1 MIVKLLL
8 DRKREGGEL
17 APEEIRALID
27 AYTRGDVPD
36 YQMAAFAMA
45 VCCRGMTPAETHALT
60 DAMQHSGECLT
71 WQGPSADKHST
82 GGIGDKLSLII
93 QPLAASCGISVP
105 SLAGRGLGLTGG
117 TVDKLESI
125 PGYNACLSL
134 DDFRRVVSECGVSIA
149 AQTAEIAPADKKLYA
164 LRDVTGTV
172 PSIPL
177 IVGSILSKKLAE
189 GAGTLVFDVKCG
201 AGAFMKTRA
210 EACALARALV
220 DGARAAGRR
229 AAALVTAM
237 DEPLGWTVGNALE
250 VEEAMGVLRGGNGQD
265 ARCRICGQD
274 ARHPDHVVDEQ
285 DARHPDHVV
294 DEQNARHPDHVVDG
308 QNSRHPE
315 DVVEISVELA
325 ARMVALE
332 KGMSLEEARADCREN
347 LANGAA
353 WARFAEM
360 VKLHGGD
367 LEAFAS
373 RPRGEA
379 HVVAASCAG
388 YVARVDAEGIAK
400 AAFELGA
407 GRAKSDD
414 AIDFAAGVTLAV
426 AHGDRVEVGQ
436 PLAWLYAPTR
446 PERLADAARLVQESV
461 AVTSERPAAKQLI
474 LEVVE

>member
-1 MIVKLLL
+1 MVVKLLL

-93 QPLAASCGISVP
+93 QPLAASCGLSVP

-125 PGYNACLSL
+125 PGYNAGLPL
-134 DDFRRVVSECGVSIA
+134 DEFRRVVATCGVSIA

-201 AGAFMKTRA
+201 SGAFMKTRA

-220 DGARAAGRR
+220 DGAKAAGRK

-250 VEEAMGVLRGGNGQD
+250 VEEAMGVLRGGALGERVLPWPRQ
-265 ARCRICGQD
+265 AR
-274 ARHPDHVVDEQ
+274 PL
-285 DARHPDHVV
+285 PY
-294 DEQNARHPDHVVDG
+294 
-308 QNSRHPE
+308 
-315 DVVEISVELA
+315 DVVELSVELA
-325 ARMVALE
+325 AWMVALE
-332 KGMSLEEARADCREN
+332 KGGTLDEARAMCRAN

-353 WARFAEM
+353 WVRFAEM

-373 RPRGEA
+373 RPRGETR
-379 HVVAASCAG
+379 VVASPRAGFVSC
-388 YVARVDAEGIAK
+388 VDAEGIAK
-400 AAFELGA
+400 AAFALGA
-407 GRAKSDD
+407 GRTKADD
-414 AIDFAAGVTLAV
+414 TIDFAAGVTLAV
-426 AHGDRVEVGQ
+426 ARGDRVEAGQ
-436 PLAWLYAPTR
+436 PLAELAACVR
-446 PERLADAARLVQESV
+446 PEKLPEAERLVLDAVTLADEPPAP
-461 AVTSERPAAKQLI
+461 RPLI
-474 LEVVE
+474 LETVS

>member
-17 APEEIRALID
+17 APEEIRALVE
-27 AYTRGDVPD
+27 AYTHGDVPD

-45 VCCRGMTPAETHALT
+45 VCCRGMTAAETHALT

-71 WQGPSADKHST
+71 WPGPSADKHST
-82 GGIGDKLSLII
+82 GGIGDKLSLVI
-93 QPLAASCGISVP
+93 QPLAASCGLSVP

-125 PGYNACLSL
+125 PGYNACLPL
-134 DDFRRVVSECGVSIA
+134 GDFRRVVASCGVSIA

-201 AGAFMKTRA
+201 SGAFMKTRA
-210 EACALARALV
+210 DACALARALV
-220 DGARAAGRR
+220 DGAKAAGRK

-237 DEPLGWTVGNALE
+237 DEPLGRTVGNALE
-250 VEEAMGVLRGGNGQD
+250 VEEAIAVLKG
-265 ARCRICGQD
+265 A
-274 ARHPDHVVDEQ
+274 VV
-285 DARHPDHVV
+285 P
-294 DEQNARHPDHVVDG
+294 
-308 QNSRHPE
+308 S
-315 DVVEISVELA
+315 DVIDLSVELA
-325 ARMVALE
+325 ARMVSVE
-332 KGMSLEEARADCREN
+332 KGVALDEARAACRAN

-353 WARFAEM
+353 YARFAEM

-367 LEAFAS
+367 LAAFAA
-373 RPRGEA
+373 RPRGETR
-379 HVVAASCAG
+379 VVASPRAG
-388 YVARVDAEGIAK
+388 FVARVDAEGIAQ

-407 GRAKSDD
+407 GRAKADD

-426 AHGDRVEVGQ
+426 SRGDRVEAGQ
-436 PLAWLYAPTR
+436 PLAELAVCAR
-446 PERLADAARLVQESV
+446 PAKLPAAEQLVRA
-461 AVTSERPAAKQLI
+461 AVTFADEPPASRPLI
-474 LEVVE
+474 LESLS

>member
-45 VCCRGMTPAETHALT
+45 VCCRGMTAAETHALT

-71 WQGPSADKHST
+71 WPGLSADKHST
-82 GGIGDKLSLII
+82 GGIGDKLSLVI
-93 QPLAASCGISVP
+93 QPLAASCGLSVP

-125 PGYNACLSL
+125 PGYNACLPL
-134 DDFRRVVSECGVSIA
+134 DDFRRVVASCGVSIA

-201 AGAFMKTRA
+201 SGAFMKTRA
-210 EACALARALV
+210 DACALARALV
-220 DGARAAGRR
+220 DGAKAAGRK

-237 DEPLGWTVGNALE
+237 DEPLGRTVGNALE
-250 VEEAMGVLRGGNGQD
+250 VEEAIAVLKG
-265 ARCRICGQD
+265 A
-274 ARHPDHVVDEQ
+274 VV
-285 DARHPDHVV
+285 P
-294 DEQNARHPDHVVDG
+294 
-308 QNSRHPE
+308 S
-315 DVVEISVELA
+315 DVIDLSVELA
-325 ARMVALE
+325 ARMVSLE
-332 KGMSLEEARADCREN
+332 KGVALDEARAACRAN

-353 WARFAEM
+353 YARFAEM

-367 LEAFAS
+367 LAAFAA
-373 RPRGEA
+373 RPRGETR
-379 HVVAASCAG
+379 VVASPRAG
-388 YVARVDAEGIAK
+388 FVARVDAEGIAQ

-407 GRAKSDD
+407 GRAKADD

-426 AHGDRVEVGQ
+426 SRGDRVEAGQ
-436 PLAWLYAPTR
+436 PLAELAVCDR
-446 PERLADAARLVQESV
+446 PAKLPVAEQLVRA
-461 AVTSERPAAKQLI
+461 AVTFADEPPASRPLI
-474 LEVVE
+474 LESLS

>member
-1 MIVKLLL
+1 MVVKLLL

-93 QPLAASCGISVP
+93 QPLAASCGLSVP

-125 PGYNACLSL
+125 PGYNAGLPL
-134 DDFRRVVSECGVSIA
+134 DEFRRVVATCGVSIA

-201 AGAFMKTRA
+201 SGAFMKTRA

-220 DGARAAGRR
+220 DGAKAAGRK

-250 VEEAMGVLRGGNGQD
+250 VEEALGVLKGGNGQD
-265 ARCRICGQD
+265 ARCRICGQ
-274 ARHPDHVVDEQ
+274 
-285 DARHPDHVV
+285 
-294 DEQNARHPDHVVDG
+294 NARHPD
-308 QNSRHPE
+308 
-315 DVVEISVELA
+315 DVVELSVALA
-325 ARMVALE
+325 AWMVALE
-332 KGMSLEEARADCREN
+332 KGGTLGEARAMCRAN

-373 RPRGEA
+373 RPRGETR
-379 HVVAASCAG
+379 VVASPRAGFVSC
-388 YVARVDAEGIAK
+388 VDAEGIAK
-400 AAFELGA
+400 AAFALGA
-407 GRAKSDD
+407 GRTKADD

-426 AHGDRVEVGQ
+426 ARGDRVEAGQ
-436 PLAWLYAPTR
+436 PLAELAACVR
-446 PERLADAARLVQESV
+446 PEKLPEAERLVLDAVTLADEPP
-461 AVTSERPAAKQLI
+461 TPRPLI
-474 LEVVE
+474 LETLS

>member
-60 DAMQHSGECLT
+60 DAMQHSGECLK
-71 WQGPSADKHST
+71 WRGPSADKHST
-82 GGIGDKLSLII
+82 GGIGDKLSLVI
-93 QPLAASCGISVP
+93 QPLAASCGLSVP

-134 DDFRRVVSECGVSIA
+134 DDFRRVVAACGVSIA
-149 AQTAEIAPADKKLYA
+149 AQTVEIAPADKKLYA

-201 AGAFMKTRA
+201 SGAFMKARA
-210 EACALARALV
+210 DACALARALV
-220 DGARAAGRR
+220 DGAKAAGRKT
-229 AAALVTAM
+229 AALVTAM
-237 DEPLGWTVGNALE
+237 DEPLGRTVGNALE
-250 VEEAMGVLRGGNGQD
+250 VEEAIDVLKGGNGQD
-265 ARCRICGQD
+265 ARC
-274 ARHPDHVVDEQ
+274 P
-285 DARHPDHVV
+285 
-294 DEQNARHPDHVVDG
+294 
-308 QNSRHPE
+308 S
-315 DVVEISVELA
+315 DVVELSVELA
-325 ARMVALE
+325 ARMVSLE
-332 KGMSLEEARADCREN
+332 KGVSLAEARAACRAN

-353 WARFAEM
+353 YERFAEM

-367 LEAFAS
+367 LDAFAA
-373 RPRGEA
+373 RARGETR
-379 HVVAASCAG
+379 VVASPRAG
-388 YVARVDAEGIAK
+388 LVARIDAEGIAK

-407 GRAKSDD
+407 GRAKADD

-426 AHGDRVEVGQ
+426 TRGDRVEAGQ
-436 PLAWLYAPTR
+436 PLAELASSDH
-446 PERLADAARLVQESV
+446 PERFAAAERLVRD
-461 AVTSERPAAKQLI
+461 AVTFADEPPTPRQLI
-474 LEVVE
+474 LENLS